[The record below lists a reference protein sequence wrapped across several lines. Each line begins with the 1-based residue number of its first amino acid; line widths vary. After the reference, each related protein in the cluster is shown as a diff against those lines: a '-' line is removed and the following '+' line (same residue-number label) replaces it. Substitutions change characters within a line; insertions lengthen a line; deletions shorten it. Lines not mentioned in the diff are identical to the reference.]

1 MDQTQL
7 KQKIAEYF
15 AKLPKE
21 AQTAFSSMVWM
32 ETLKGII
39 TKYNLN
45 PKEAETLG
53 TETTLALLGIISL
66 EEYQDNL
73 EKELVVEEEI
83 KEKIIIEID
92 DTILKPI
99 KIQLVNAFES
109 NIEALSDETKNK
121 PLFFDQRFIGM
132 PQNVQDAIARSNWK
146 EILFGIA
153 TKYKLTVEQIGVLEE
168 ITAKVMTNVIHPDNY
183 EKEVTNKIT
192 IQKEEIPLLVSD
204 VNQEILLKIRGLLKE
219 NWDIIK
225 KDEKKEEDEIPL
237 PPYSKIKINI
247 PEPIKPIVVPNIV
260 PPVIEK
266 IEAPTNSL
274 PKIINPSSNG
284 QDPYREAF

>member
-21 AQTAFSSMVWM
+21 AQTVFSSMVWM

-53 TETTLALLGIISL
+53 TETTLALLGIINL
-66 EEYQDNL
+66 EEYQNNL
-73 EKELVVEEEI
+73 EKELVVEEET
-83 KEKIIIEID
+83 KQKIIIEID
-92 DTILKPI
+92 DNILKPI
-99 KIQLVNAFES
+99 KEQLINAFES
-109 NIEALSDETKNK
+109 NIEALSNENENK

-153 TKYKLTVEQIGVLEE
+153 TKYKLTIEQIGFLEE
-168 ITAKVMTNVIHPDNY
+168 ITAKVMLNVIHPDNY

-192 IQKEEIPLLVSD
+192 IPKEEIPLLVGE
-204 VNQEILLKIRGLLKE
+204 VNQEILLKIRELLKE
-219 NWDIIK
+219 RWDIIK

-237 PPYSKIKINI
+237 PPYSKVKINI

-266 IEAPTNSL
+266 EEPSANSL
-274 PKIINPSSNG
+274 PKIVTASSNG